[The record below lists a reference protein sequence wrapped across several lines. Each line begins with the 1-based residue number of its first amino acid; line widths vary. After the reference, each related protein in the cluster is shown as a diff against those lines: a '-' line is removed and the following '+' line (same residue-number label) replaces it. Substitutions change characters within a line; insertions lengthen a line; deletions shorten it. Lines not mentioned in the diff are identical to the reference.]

1 MQLQQKVFFFFFL
14 PPCIKGKHVRNNNK
28 KMTPIMQN
36 SPVRVWHN
44 RLTGICKF
52 GSV

>member
-1 MQLQQKVFFFFFL
+1 MQLPKKVFFFFFL
-14 PPCIKGKHVRNNNK
+14 LLYIKGKHVRNNNK

-36 SPVRVWHN
+36 SHVRVLK
-44 RLTGICKF
+44 LTGICKF